1 MAKKAIL
8 FGGTDGHGAVMTVIS
23 ERNLRSEGWEVT
35 THCKYVVTQKAQ
47 AWEDLPADCGTGQP
61 KLFWGQ
67 TFPRW
72 DFSGLGEGD
81 LVVVVDI
88 PLPVSEGPQTFL
100 ADTAERGLAVIARL
114 VQAGVRVVIVDH
126 HKISETLYGR
136 ARDLGAEVI
145 VASSAM
151 TTHYGEHDEFAERW
165 GRIGAV
171 VDRDPS
177 VLPVSEE
184 EELLADG
191 LDGAVKRQVGKFPDL
206 QDVGLQ
212 ETLQVF
218 RRGDEEEIKQ
228 YLLKHVGT
236 VPEPERL
243 EVQGNVVY
251 VGTLEPRF
259 GFKQLDLA
267 CRRTGKPYGV
277 GLNLS
282 RGGAVVVVTY
292 WKAQA
297 LPAAL
302 KLGLTSF
309 IGHPSAPVIPVFST
323 GQPATPE
330 EAAATEAKA
339 REIIERLNAEE
350 PQGPNGGAGNSGAG
364 GLYAHVARFLR
375 AVRIPFFLTEHG
387 WGHVER
393 VCGHARTLG
402 SLFNLSECE
411 QRVLDWAAVLHD
423 VGNGARSVYPS
434 EVATDEEA
442 RARHHEFS
450 ARMVREWGAQGLF
463 EGILSPQEVE
473 LVARLCHGHRKA
485 VPLPEDRD
493 ERFLTVLLR
502 VADGIDIDARR
513 AQRNDQGIFFQE
525 IWDLPPDSRPHW
537 EGHRAIAALRLLA
550 TRPRLV
556 FEVLVDEARREA
568 AVFQVEQ
575 LLAELAPLTEFAD
588 WKVEV
593 RGAKV
598 LRPEKEV

>member
-1 MAKKAIL
+1 MARKAIL
-8 FGGTDGHGAVMTVIS
+8 FGGTDGHGAVMSIIS
-23 ERNLRSEGWEVT
+23 ERNLRNEGFEVT
-35 THCKYVVTQKAQ
+35 TVCKYVVTKPG
-47 AWEDLPADCGTGQP
+47 EPLPQNCGTGQP
-61 KLFWGQ
+61 KTFWGI
-67 TFPRW
+67 TFPNW
-72 DFSGLGEGD
+72 DFSGLSTGD
-81 LVVVVDI
+81 AVVVVDI
-88 PLPVSEGPQTFL
+88 PLPVAEQGDKSLPD
-100 ADTAERGLAVIARL
+100 AAERGLAKIGELTAR
-114 VQAGVRVVIVDH
+114 GIRVVLVDH
-126 HKISETLYGR
+126 HKVTETLYGR

-145 VASSAM
+145 VASTAM

-165 GRIGAV
+165 GRIGAI

-212 ETLQVF
+212 ETLEIF

-228 YLLKHVGT
+228 YLLKHVGS

-243 EVQGNVVY
+243 EVHGNVVY
-251 VGTLEPRF
+251 AGTLEPRF
-259 GFKQLDLA
+259 GFKQLDIA

-292 WKAQA
+292 WKSQA

-309 IGHPSAPVIPVFST
+309 IGHPSALVVPVAST

-375 AVRIPFFLTEHG
+375 SVRIPFFLTEHG

-393 VCGHARTLG
+393 VLAHARSLG
-402 SLFNLSECE
+402 SLFGLSEAQ
-411 QRVLDWAAVLHD
+411 QRILDWAALFHD
-423 VGNGARSVYPS
+423 VGNGASSVYPELGLS
-434 EVATDEEA
+434 DEEA
-442 RARHHEFS
+442 RKRHEEYS
-450 ARMVREWGAQGLF
+450 ARMIREWSAQGLF
-463 EGILSPQEVE
+463 EGLVTPEETE
-473 LVARLCHGHRKA
+473 LVARLALAHRKTR
-485 VPLPEDRD
+485 PLPGDRD

-513 AQRNDQGIFFQE
+513 AQRNDQGFFMRRSGISPQTPGPTGRGTAPFSRCGSS
-525 IWDLPPDSRPHW
+525 PPGLVWYSRSW
-537 EGHRAIAALRLLA
+537 WMKTA
-550 TRPRLV
+550 
-556 FEVLVDEARREA
+556 ARR
-568 AVFQVEQ
+568 
-575 LLAELAPLTEFAD
+575 
-588 WKVEV
+588 
-593 RGAKV
+593 RSS
-598 LRPEKEV
+598 RSSSS

>member
-1 MAKKAIL
+1 M
-8 FGGTDGHGAVMTVIS
+8 
-23 ERNLRSEGWEVT
+23 
-35 THCKYVVTQKAQ
+35 
-47 AWEDLPADCGTGQP
+47 
-61 KLFWGQ
+61 
-67 TFPRW
+67 
-72 DFSGLGEGD
+72 
-81 LVVVVDI
+81 
-88 PLPVSEGPQTFL
+88 LPVT
-100 ADTAERGLAVIARL
+100 D
-114 VQAGVRVVIVDH
+114 
-126 HKISETLYGR
+126 
-136 ARDLGAEVI
+136 
-145 VASSAM
+145 
-151 TTHYGEHDEFAERW
+151 
-165 GRIGAV
+165 
-171 VDRDPS
+171 
-177 VLPVSEE
+177 E

-191 LDGAVKRQVGKFPDL
+191 LDGAVKRQSGKFPDL

-243 EVQGNVVY
+243 EVHGNVVY
-251 VGTLEPRF
+251 AGVLEPRF

-267 CRRTGKPYGV
+267 CRRTGVPYGV

-282 RGGAVVVVTY
+282 RGGAVVIVTY

-350 PQGPNGGAGNSGAG
+350 PQGPNGNAGGNSGA
-364 GLYAHVARFLR
+364 GLYAHVASFLR
-375 AVRIPFFLTEHG
+375 KVRIPFFLTEHG

-393 VCGHARTLG
+393 VVAHARSLG
-402 SLFNLSECE
+402 SLFGLSEAQ
-411 QRVLDWAAVLHD
+411 QRILDWAALFHD
-423 VGNGARSVYPS
+423 VGNGASSVYPELGLS
-434 EVATDEEA
+434 DEEA
-442 RARHHEFS
+442 RKRHEEYS
-450 ARMVREWGAQGLF
+450 ARMIREWSAQGLF
-463 EGILSPQEVE
+463 EGLVTPEETE
-473 LVARLCHGHRKA
+473 LVARLALAHRKTR
-485 VPLPEDRD
+485 PLPEDRQ
-493 ERFLTVLLR
+493 ERLLTVILR

-513 AQRNDQGIFFQE
+513 AQKNDQGVFYEE

-537 EGHRAIAALRLLA
+537 EGHRAIAALRLIA
-550 TRPRLV
+550 TKPRLV

-568 AVFQVEQ
+568 ASFQV
-575 LLAELAPLTEFAD
+575 AELTRELSVLTEFCD
-588 WKVEV
+588 WEIVV

-598 LRPEKEV
+598 SRPK